1 MNQCFSD
8 RYMAHKGFT
17 LLEVMVAMVIMSMS
31 LTLLYK
37 AVASSTNNTR
47 VADEYLRAVMLA
59 ESVLAANRRVTE
71 PNLSL
76 SDAHDKYDWE
86 LRAWPVQQSEY
97 SVNQKLG
104 ENVSE
109 LNFLSVAVSWPSGD
123 KRRRVDLLSI
133 VPIQVGVE

>member
-8 RYMAHKGFT
+8 RYMAQKGFT

-86 LRAWPVQQSEY
+86 LRAWPVQQSSTALIRNLEKMY
-97 SVNQKLG
+97 
-104 ENVSE
+104 
-109 LNFLSVAVSWPSGD
+109 LS
-123 KRRRVDLLSI
+123 
-133 VPIQVGVE
+133 

>member
-8 RYMAHKGFT
+8 RYMAQKGFT

-76 SDAHDKYDWE
+76 SDTHDKYDWE

>member
-8 RYMAHKGFT
+8 RYMAQKGFT

-59 ESVLAANRRVTE
+59 ESVLAANRRVIE

>member
-1 MNQCFSD
+1 MI
-8 RYMAHKGFT
+8 
-17 LLEVMVAMVIMSMS
+17 IMSMS

-37 AVASSTNNTR
+37 AVASSTNSTR

-59 ESVLAANRRVTE
+59 ESVLVPNRRVTE

-86 LRAWPVQQSEY
+86 LRAWPVQESQY

-123 KRRRVDLLSI
+123 TRRRVDLLSI